1 MNTNDQVI
9 SSKNRKA
16 PVALGII
23 AAIVA
28 LAGAVVIGVGSA
40 SAEQPSVQAA
50 VEDSNLAAG
59 VSGCVA
65 SACANYVDA
74 DGDGVCDYRGT
85 RGAGG
90 AGCWTD
96 ANGDGICD
104 NCGGYVDA
112 DGDGV
117 CDNRGSRGSAGCGG
131 YVDADGDGICDN
143 CGSSSCWGGGNRY
156 GQGADA
162 GNGNGYGYGS
172 GNGYGPGDGTGYGAA
187 GGGHHGAHH
196 GAGRAA

>member
-1 MNTNDQVI
+1 MNTNDQII

-28 LAGAVVIGVGSA
+28 LAGAVAIGVGSA

-50 VEDSNLAAG
+50 VEDSNLAAD

-65 SACANYVDA
+65 SACASYVDA

-96 ANGDGICD
+96 A
-104 NCGGYVDA
+104 
-112 DGDGV
+112 DGDGL
-117 CDNRGSRGSAGCGG
+117 
-131 YVDADGDGICDN
+131 CDN

-162 GNGNGYGYGS
+162 GNGYAYGSGS

-187 GGGHHGAHH
+187 GGGHHHGAHH

>member
-1 MNTNDQVI
+1 MNTNDQII

-28 LAGAVVIGVGSA
+28 LAGAVAIGVGSA

-50 VEDSNLAAG
+50 VEDSNLAAD

-65 SACANYVDA
+65 SACASYVDA

-96 ANGDGICD
+96 ANGDGL
-104 NCGGYVDA
+104 
-112 DGDGV
+112 
-117 CDNRGSRGSAGCGG
+117 
-131 YVDADGDGICDN
+131 CDN

-162 GNGNGYGYGS
+162 GNGYAYGSGS
-172 GNGYGPGDGTGYGAA
+172 GNGYGAGDGTGYGAA

>member
-1 MNTNDQVI
+1 MNTNDQII

-74 DGDGVCDYRGT
+74 DGDGVCD
-85 RGAGG
+85 
-90 AGCWTD
+90 
-96 ANGDGICD
+96 
-104 NCGGYVDA
+104 
-112 DGDGV
+112 
-117 CDNRGSRGSAGCGG
+117 NRGSWGGAGCGG

>member
-1 MNTNDQVI
+1 MNTNDQII

-28 LAGAVVIGVGSA
+28 LAGAVAIGVGSA

-50 VEDSNLAAG
+50 VEDSNLAAD
-59 VSGCVA
+59 VSGRVA
-65 SACANYVDA
+65 SACASYVDA

-96 ANGDGICD
+96 ANGDGL
-104 NCGGYVDA
+104 
-112 DGDGV
+112 
-117 CDNRGSRGSAGCGG
+117 
-131 YVDADGDGICDN
+131 CDN

-162 GNGNGYGYGS
+162 GNGYAYGSGS

>member
-28 LAGAVVIGVGSA
+28 LAGAVAIGVGSA

-90 AGCWTD
+90 SGCWTD

-104 NCGGYVDA
+104 N
-112 DGDGV
+112 
-117 CDNRGSRGSAGCGG
+117 CGG

-162 GNGNGYGYGS
+162 GNGNGSGYGS